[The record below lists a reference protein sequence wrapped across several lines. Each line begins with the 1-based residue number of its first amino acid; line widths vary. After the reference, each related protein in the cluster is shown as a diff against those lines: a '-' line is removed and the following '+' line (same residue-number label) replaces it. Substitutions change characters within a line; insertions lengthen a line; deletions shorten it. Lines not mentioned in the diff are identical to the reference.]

1 MRSMLIGYSP
11 RLMASLI
18 LFTLTSS
25 IGADDAICLIDD
37 GTSADFSSTLSLAF
51 AAAADDTLVASC
63 DIRSGATDLRVSKGL
78 TVFFTIPTI
87 LVDLRYTCNDMSTNL
102 FSNYFH
108 FFFGHHAALN
118 NYLT

>member
-11 RLMASLI
+11 RLMASFI
-18 LFTLTSS
+18 RFTFTSS

-51 AAAADDTLVASC
+51 AAAADETLVASC
-63 DIRSGATDLRVSKGL
+63 DTRSGTAALRGSIRL

-87 LVDLRYTCNDMSTNL
+87 LVDLRYTNNDMNENL

-108 FFFGHHAALN
+108 FFF
-118 NYLT
+118 